1 MSETPHDQ
9 QQTEHS
15 ELAQTASLP
24 GHRLRHTRE
33 QQGLSLH
40 DVASNLRLSVK
51 VITALEEDDYTGLP
65 AATFVTGY
73 LRAYARLLNI
83 PESELN
89 FPTRIAKEP
98 KLMPSVA
105 TASQPSSRDLPVRFI
120 TALIV
125 ILLLGST
132 AYWWMV
138 NGDALLFERTPPQTG
153 LVDFSAAP
161 VPTEPSDAPV
171 VPTDAAA
178 DETPLIA
185 DEAVMVDE
193 PSAAPPPTVVH
204 SEPPRLEAE
213 IELRYQA
220 DSWTEIS
227 DSDGT
232 QLAYGLIQAGQTL
245 SLQGKAP
252 FSIFL
257 GYAPG
262 VDVYFNDELFDHSP
276 FQRRD
281 VARFRLGGPEHNRPV
296 SR

>member
-1 MSETPHDQ
+1 MSETPQDEQ
-9 QQTEHS
+9 QAEHS
-15 ELAQTASLP
+15 EMAPTAALP

-40 DVASNLRLSVK
+40 DVATNLRLSVK
-51 VITALEEDDYTGLP
+51 VITALEEDDYAGLP

-98 KLMPSVA
+98 KLVSSVA

-120 TALIV
+120 TVLIV
-125 ILLLGST
+125 LLLLGST
-132 AYWWMV
+132 VYWWVV
-138 NGDALLFERTPPQTG
+138 NGDALLFERAPTPAG
-153 LVDFSAAP
+153 LVDFSVGSP
-161 VPTEPSDAPV
+161 VSEPNDVPPEPV
-171 VPTDAAA
+171 V
-178 DETPLIA
+178 DEAPLIEN
-185 DEAVMVDE
+185 EALTVDE
-193 PSAAPPPTVVH
+193 PSPAPPPPPAVVNT
-204 SEPPRLEAE
+204 EPLRMEAE

-220 DSWTEIS
+220 DSWSEIT
-227 DSDGT
+227 DSQGQ
-232 QLAYGLIQAGQTL
+232 QLAYGLIQAGQVLTL
-245 SLQGKAP
+245 RGKAP

-262 VDVYFNDELFDHSP
+262 VEVYFNDELFDHAP

>member
-1 MSETPHDQ
+1 MSETPHDEQ
-9 QQTEHS
+9 QAEHS
-15 ELAQTASLP
+15 EMPPVAALP

-40 DVASNLRLSVK
+40 DVANNLRLSVK
-51 VITALEEDDYTGLP
+51 VISALEEDDYQGLP

-89 FPTRIAKEP
+89 FPTRLAQEP

-105 TASQPSSRDLPVRFI
+105 TAPQPSSRDLPVRFI
-120 TALIV
+120 SVLIV

-132 AYWWMV
+132 VYWWVM
-138 NGDALLFERTPPQTG
+138 NGDALLFEREPSQAG
-153 LVDFSAAP
+153 LVDFSVSPP
-161 VPTEPSDAPV
+161 VLVPPDEPVEPLDGV
-171 VPTDAAA
+171 A
-178 DETPLIA
+178 DELVSA
-185 DEAVMVDE
+185 EHEAVTLEE
-193 PSAAPPPTVVH
+193 PLAPPQTAVENP
-204 SEPPRLEAE
+204 EPLRLEAE
-213 IELRYQA
+213 IELRYQT
-220 DSWTEIS
+220 DSWSEIS
-227 DSDGT
+227 DSEGK
-232 QLAYGLIQAGQTL
+232 QLAYGLIQAGQVL
-245 SLQGKAP
+245 KLRGKAP

-262 VDVYFNDELFDHSP
+262 VAVYFNDELFDHSP

>member
-9 QQTEHS
+9 QQAEHS

-24 GHRLRHTRE
+24 GQRLRHTRE

-138 NGDALLFERTPPQTG
+138 NGDALLIERAPTPAE
-153 LVDFSAAP
+153 LADFSVGSP
-161 VPTEPSDAPV
+161 VSEPNDLSPEPV
-171 VPTDAAA
+171 V
-178 DETPLIA
+178 
-185 DEAVMVDE
+185 DEAALIENEALTVDE
-193 PSAAPPPTVVH
+193 PSSPPPPVVVNT
-204 SEPPRLEAE
+204 EPLRMEAE

-232 QLAYGLIQAGQTL
+232 QLAYGLIQAEQTL